1 MEDLFPWG
9 ELFGQFHV
17 DPVEPERI
25 PSLPTEIL
33 AYVASFVPNGQL
45 PFFALAN
52 STCRSIAIRHLYS
65 NVRLSGGSFSIRSK
79 DASAPLPDKE
89 LPFDQILAGA
99 EITGCNVLKALLAK
113 EDHIK
118 AIRQFD
124 MESYPSYDDRPF
136 FVAALKHIWTNATGL
151 KTFYHQYFPNTPMN
165 VPEPCWPDTLGHLVT
180 KHVCW
185 WTDKVLA
192 YPTMRRL
199 TMVNCSTT
207 YSRLKTEHPHITHFD
222 FRWHSWPEE
231 DLKTFNFDWI
241 AEVFPNLRTLDF
253 GICTCWSDQGIAHEV
268 GRHVFFQVTC

>member
-33 AYVASFVPNGQL
+33 AYVASFIPNGQL

-79 DASAPLPDKE
+79 DPSAALPDKE

-124 MESYPSYDDRPF
+124 MENYPSYDDRPF

-151 KTFYHQYFPNTPMN
+151 KTFYHQYFPNTPTN

-185 WTDKVLA
+185 WTDKALA

-199 TMVNCSTT
+199 TMINCSTT

-268 GRHVFFQVTC
+268 GQHAFFQAIC